1 VRRRTIVAF
10 QQVEGP
16 QARLMRDMVGGPGTV
31 TDEQRRKPPGLGR
44 YWCAADRPQEDDA
57 DFRIAPVYRT
67 HKVAEDARCE
77 ECGIAIRELQEM
89 LGPAASTEGQGSSTP
104 LASGP

>member
-1 VRRRTIVAF
+1 MRRRIIVAF

-16 QARLMRDMVGGPGTV
+16 QSRLVRDMLGGPGTV

-57 DFRIAPVYRT
+57 DFKVAPVYRA
-67 HKVAEDARCE
+67 HDVAEGARCE
-77 ECGIAIRELQEM
+77 ECGISIRELQAL
-89 LGPAASTEGQGSSTP
+89 LGAR
-104 LASGP
+104 